1 MKPYLCQRTW
11 IFVFC
16 KKSICEILITVDT
29 IKTASKKVLHKS
41 AEATGEFKGNKIAD
55 KIGKPKPV
63 PDKNLRNVEQII
75 IPPEKRKEILNELR
89 QVL

>member
-1 MKPYLCQRTW
+1 MSKDMDFCFLQEIYLWNTNNSRYYKNCQ
-11 IFVFC
+11 
-16 KKSICEILITVDT
+16 
-29 IKTASKKVLHKS
+29 KKVLHKS